1 MFSGAAETA
10 NTAFAVAEFLDDVKA
25 HLQHRHDNQLRQAFH
40 GIERES
46 ALAPVPGR
54 YHQLALGGAVL
65 GWLLGHGGVG
75 LLGVLMEGQQNLA
88 LSAWSI
94 DPQEAWLLPAAL
106 LVGLAAS
113 IVPAVRA
120 YRTDIAATLA
130 HA

>member
-1 MFSGAAETA
+1 M
-10 NTAFAVAEFLDDVKA
+10 
-25 HLQHRHDNQLRQAFH
+25 
-40 GIERES
+40 
-46 ALAPVPGR
+46 
-54 YHQLALGGAVL
+54 L
-65 GWLLGHGGVG
+65 GWLLGHLGVG

-88 LSAWSI
+88 LSAWRI

-130 HA
+130 HS